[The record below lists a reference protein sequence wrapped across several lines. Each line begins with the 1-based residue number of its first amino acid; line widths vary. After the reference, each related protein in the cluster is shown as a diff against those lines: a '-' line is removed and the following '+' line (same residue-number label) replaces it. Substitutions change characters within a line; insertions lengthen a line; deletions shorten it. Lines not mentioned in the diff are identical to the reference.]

1 MSWDTAKQHSQY
13 HGYAH
18 ANIKLTY
25 EHAEFIKDQ
34 DMPMSDVIHK
44 ALSQMQ
50 SAQDDKSTAYLAALE
65 YLFEKAKVDLPHFVK
80 Q

>member
-1 MSWDTAKQHSQY
+1 MSWLTAKEHSQY
-13 HGYAH
+13 KGYAH

-25 EHAEFIKDQ
+25 EHLQFIEDQ
-34 DMPMSDVIHK
+34 GMSISDVIHK

-50 SAQDDKSTAYLAALE
+50 SVQDDKSTAYLAALE